1 MKVDVIVADESHLDY
16 AEKVCDLIYIS
27 AQERGTGI
35 AKRTPEYI
43 KEKMR
48 DGKAVIAI
56 AEDGTLAG
64 YSYIETWGH
73 TKFVA
78 NSGLIVA
85 HEFRKTGLARR
96 IKHKTFELSRKMFPY
111 AKIFSITTGLA
122 VMKINTE
129 MGFKPVTFSELTDDK
144 EFWAGCEG
152 CRNIDILKRNDYK
165 LCLCTGLLFDPAKNA
180 AEDMNNKEGEHA
192 DKEDKGSNFIS
203 KVGKGIALP
212 FKAIN
217 KKLRNKKQ

>member
-1 MKVDVIVADESHLDY
+1 MKVDVIVANESHMDY
-16 AEKVCDLIYIS
+16 AEKVCELIYIS

-43 KEKMR
+43 KEKMK

-85 HEFRKTGLARR
+85 HEYRKTGLARR
-96 IKHKTFELSRKMFPY
+96 IKHMTFELSRKMYPY

-129 MGFKPVTFSELTDDK
+129 MGFRPVTFSELTDDK

-152 CRNIDILKRNDYK
+152 CKNLDILQRNDYK
-165 LCLCTGLLFDPAKNA
+165 LCLCTGLLFDPAKQVSEEEKQENT
-180 AEDMNNKEGEHA
+180 
-192 DKEDKGSNFIS
+192 NFITRM
-203 KVGKGIALP
+203 GRGIASP

-217 KKLRNKKQ
+217 KKLKSSK

>member
-1 MKVDVIVADESHLDY
+1 MKKEYNDDIEVIIADASHEKYVDEILFNISEA
-16 AEKVCDLIYIS
+16 AKV
-27 AQERGTGI
+27 RGTGI

-43 KEKMR
+43 KEKIR

-129 MGFKPVTFSELTDDK
+129 MGFRPVTFSELTDDK

-152 CRNIDILKRNDYK
+152 CKNFDILVRNDHK
-165 LCLCTGLLFDPAKNA
+165 LCLCTGLLYDPAKQVS
-180 AEDMNNKEGEHA
+180 EKE
-192 DKEDKGSNFIS
+192 KEENTNFI
-203 KVGKGIALP
+203 VRLGKGIATP

-217 KKLRNKKQ
+217 KKLKNNK

>member
-1 MKVDVIVADESHLDY
+1 MNVDVIVADESHLDY

-43 KEKMR
+43 KEKIR

-56 AEDGTLAG
+56 AEDGSLAG

-78 NSGLIVA
+78 NYGLIVA

-152 CRNIDILKRNDYK
+152 CRNFDILQRNDYK
-165 LCLCTGLLFDPAKNA
+165 LCLCTGLLFDPAKKA
-180 AEDMNNKEGEHA
+180 SDDIKEEKKDNRH
-192 DKEDKGSNFIS
+192 KNSNFIA